1 MDSIA
6 DLGTLD
12 RLSVMSCLV
21 SAVLY
26 LYKQGLQIQNISK
39 KKWSFLLCQSD
50 STGEIRYY
58 CDNKEKFSR
67 DRCHKWFTIILNNK
81 MEH

>member
-26 LYKQGLQIQNISK
+26 LYKQGLQIENISK
-39 KKWSFLLCQSD
+39 KNEVFSLCHSD

-58 CDNKEKFSR
+58 CEHKEKSSR
-67 DRCHKWFTIILNNK
+67 GRWHK
-81 MEH
+81 

>member
-26 LYKQGLQIQNISK
+26 LYKQGLQIENISK
-39 KKWSFLLCQSD
+39 KN
-50 STGEIRYY
+50 EV
-58 CDNKEKFSR
+58 FSYVIVIQLVKL
-67 DRCHKWFTIILNNK
+67 DIIVNTKKSHPEADGINN
-81 MEH
+81 